1 MIKNDWKSFENILK
15 IIITFE
21 KMVKNDL
28 KMIWSV
34 VKTLKMIKN
43 DWK

>member
-34 VKTLKMIKN
+34 VKTLKMIKI